1 MPRFVKQ
8 AYMQRL
14 TESVP
19 MKKFSPPQMK
29 EVSFP
34 TPHTLHPTPS
44 FKTGQETKTS
54 YWIERGDGMLLF
66 KTDSLEAAESIIG
79 QHPLIENGCVE
90 Y

>member
-14 TESVP
+14 T
-19 MKKFSPPQMK
+19 
-29 EVSFP
+29 
-34 TPHTLHPTPS
+34 
-44 FKTGQETKTS
+44 KTGQETKTS